1 MHVLYLQRLLLSCG
15 LVPHS
20 TMQLLLG
27 PGSFDFFYPCFARAS
42 SEVFAKEA
50 SHNELCTRARYLEC
64 GVKV

>member
-42 SEVFAKEA
+42 SEVFAKEVA
-50 SHNELCTRARYLEC
+50 WDSLAARTHTHIN
-64 GVKV
+64 